1 MEVEEV
7 TAKMQ
12 VDQSHHLQY
21 LAEEVEVEEEEV
33 QEKHHLLILYTMMM
47 WRHLLKQQIKEF

>member
-1 MEVEEV
+1 MEEV
-7 TAKMQ
+7 MAKMQ

-33 QEKHHLLILYTMMM
+33 QEKCHLLILYTMLM